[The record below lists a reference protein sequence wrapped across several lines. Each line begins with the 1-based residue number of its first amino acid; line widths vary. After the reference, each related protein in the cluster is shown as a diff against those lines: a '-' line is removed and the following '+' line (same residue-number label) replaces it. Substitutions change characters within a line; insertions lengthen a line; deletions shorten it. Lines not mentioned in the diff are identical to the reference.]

1 MTNLFGDISNIISLA
16 ITPAFLLLGV
26 MMELRVLTNRLARI
40 IDRCRVLE
48 SKSAGQT
55 ERKPV
60 HQHELSV
67 LYRRMDA
74 IHRAVGFSVGCVALI
89 CAVVVAL
96 FADDLFNLRLDSII
110 ASLFGFAMLM
120 LIASFSLFLHEVL
133 VASHSLPARALHG
146 SRHDR
151 RHYLS

>member
-26 MMELRVLTNRLARI
+26 MMQLRVLTNRLARI
-40 IDRCRVLE
+40 MDRCRTLDA
-48 SKSAGQT
+48 KSTAQT
-55 ERKPV
+55 GHKAA

-74 IHRAVGFSVGCVALI
+74 IHRAIGFSIGCVTLI
-89 CAVVVAL
+89 CTVVVAL
-96 FADDLFNLRLDSII
+96 FADDLFNLRLDALI

-133 VASHSLPARALHG
+133 VASHSLPAAALHG

-151 RHYLS
+151 RPYLS